1 MGISG
6 GEEPEAREQDSGLG
20 DPSESARGRAG
31 RRRSAVGTLVTV
43 GGVPYETLATR
54 AGSLPFAVGLVSD

>member
-1 MGISG
+1 VGISG

-20 DPSESARGRAG
+20 DPSEFARGRGRAG
-31 RRRSAVGTLVTV
+31 RHRSAVGTLVTV

-54 AGSLPFAVGLVSD
+54 AGSLPFAVGE

>member
-1 MGISG
+1 M
-6 GEEPEAREQDSGLG
+6 EEKSRKPGSKILG